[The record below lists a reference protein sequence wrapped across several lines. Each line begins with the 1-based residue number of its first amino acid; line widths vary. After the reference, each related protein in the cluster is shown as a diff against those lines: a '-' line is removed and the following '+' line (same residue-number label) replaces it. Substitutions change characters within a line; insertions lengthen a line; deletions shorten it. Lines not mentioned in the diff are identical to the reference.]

1 MKPSRVIERSL
12 ATSLLLVGAL
22 SAGVSA
28 AAEFKL
34 DGGLR
39 WDGEDDAW
47 RIEFAG
53 RVHIDSASYSD
64 DLTPLASGTEVRRA
78 RPTLSVRIGED
89 WRLRFDYELGN
100 YGSGWKNGYVEYRG
114 LERWRLR
121 GGNQLAPFGLE
132 QQMSSNSMPM
142 LERSLMQ
149 ALTPEFENGFSA
161 NFRGDRMQFKAGVF
175 SGNVT
180 SNDARRAGGTA
191 YTGRITFA
199 PVDRNAFSI
208 HLGASAE
215 RRTSLSDGE
224 LRFRTRPESY
234 VADVRL
240 VDTGVLNG
248 AEALSTTGVEA
259 AVVFRKCRVIGEQTR
274 SQVDFTAA
282 PGLEFSGGY
291 AMFGCLVSG
300 EGYRY
305 NASSGGFNSTRKSGR
320 VGVIELNLRRS
331 HVDLVDGGVIGGS
344 QDNWTLG
351 GSWQITDS
359 LRLLADYVDMDLKP
373 NRNGL
378 AESASAIQARI
389 QVAF

>member
-1 MKPSRVIERSL
+1 MKPLRAIKCSF
-12 ATSLLLVGAL
+12 AASLLLVGAL
-22 SAGVSA
+22 SAGAGA

-34 DGGLR
+34 DDGLR

-47 RIEFAG
+47 RIEFDG
-53 RVHIDSASYSD
+53 RVHIDSASYSEG
-64 DLTPLASGTEVRRA
+64 LTPLASGSEVRRA
-78 RPTLSVRIGED
+78 RPSLRARIGED
-89 WRLRFDYELGN
+89 WRLRFDYELSDF
-100 YGSGWKNGYVEYRG
+100 GSGWKNAYFEYRG

-132 QQMSSNSMPM
+132 QQMSSNSIPL

-149 ALTPEFENGFSA
+149 ALTPEFESGFSA
-161 NFRGDRMQFKAGVF
+161 NYRGERMQFKAGVF
-175 SGNVT
+175 SGNVS
-180 SNDARRAGGTA
+180 SNDARRADGTA

-199 PVDRNAFSI
+199 PVDRDAISI

-215 RRTSLSDGE
+215 RRTSLAGGE

-240 VDTGVLNG
+240 VDTGVLSG
-248 AEALSTTGVEA
+248 ADALSTTGVEA
-259 AVVFRKCRVIGEQTR
+259 AVVFKKCRLIGEEAR
-274 SQVDFTAA
+274 SQVDFTLA

-291 AMFGCLVSG
+291 AMVGCLLTG

-305 NASSGGFNSTRKSGR
+305 NASSGGFNSPRKSGR
-320 VGVIELNLRRS
+320 IGVIELSLRRS
-331 HVDLVDGGVIGGS
+331 HVDLVDGSIIGGS

-359 LRLLADYVDMDLKP
+359 LRLLADYVDMKLKP

-378 AESASAIQARI
+378 VESASAIQARI
-389 QVAF
+389 QLAF